1 MVYQNVVKKYLAMLL
16 KRLLQYLE
24 TDQIVTSIRASCELK
39 SVEFNSLLNHEKKFV
54 KTEFM

>member
-1 MVYQNVVKKYLAMLL
+1 MVYKNIVERHLAMLL
-16 KRLLQYLE
+16 KHLLPYLE
-24 TDQIVTSIRASCELK
+24 TDQVVTSIGASCELK

>member
-16 KRLLQYLE
+16 KRLLQYLG

>member
-1 MVYQNVVKKYLAMLL
+1 MVYQNIVERHLAMLL
-16 KRLLQYLE
+16 KHLLPYLE
-24 TDQIVTSIRASCELK
+24 TDQVVTSIRASCELK